1 MEGRLQG
8 FGKAGESNTDKG
20 IKRQYMGLQSHF
32 SLGKALLFEG
42 SMFAVV
48 VNGKVG
54 QETDA

>member
-8 FGKAGESNTDKG
+8 FEKARESKTDKG
-20 IKRQYMGLQSHF
+20 IKRQYIEPQSHF
-32 SLGKALLFEG
+32 SLGKVLLFEG
-42 SMFAVV
+42 GMLAVV

>member
-8 FGKAGESNTDKG
+8 FGKDRESKTHKG
-20 IKRQYMGLQSHF
+20 IKRQYIGLQLHF
-32 SLGKALLFEG
+32 SLGKVLLFEG
-42 SMFAVV
+42 SRFAV

>member
-8 FGKAGESNTDKG
+8 FGKARESKTDKG
-20 IKRQYMGLQSHF
+20 IKRKYIGPQSHF
-32 SLGKALLFEG
+32 SLGKVLLFEG
-42 SMFAVV
+42 SMFTVV